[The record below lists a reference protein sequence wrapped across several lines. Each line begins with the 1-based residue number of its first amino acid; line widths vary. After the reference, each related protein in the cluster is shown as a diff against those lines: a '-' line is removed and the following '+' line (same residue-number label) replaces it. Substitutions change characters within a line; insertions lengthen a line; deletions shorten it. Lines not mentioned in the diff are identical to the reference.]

1 MSFLN
6 FPVGGT
12 GCPFLR
18 QDLAH
23 VSRSFLL
30 GWMVSPQ
37 KPSYLPVKD
46 RDREP
51 GLGGQLGEAGKAS
64 LPSAC
69 VCSLSAG
76 FAAEPLPPSS
86 HACCPSPQPC
96 VTAPQ
101 VSLQSAALGKM
112 TQGSNIFS
120 NSVQAVILILT
131 YPFSS
136 YVRETLCYGLQS
148 SLKILLSLLINRL
161 T

>member
-1 MSFLN
+1 MSGKPWLSLHVWGCQELTEGLSTGEDLSFLN

-30 GWMVSPQ
+30 SWMVSPQ

-69 VCSLSAG
+69 VCSLSARVCG
-76 FAAEPLPPSS
+76 RAFASFQPCLL
-86 HACCPSPQPC
+86 PQP
-96 VTAPQ
+96 TALLLLHKLTC
-101 VSLQSAALGKM
+101 SLQRWGRWPR
-112 TQGSNIFS
+112 GRIFS
-120 NSVQAVILILT
+120 PTAYKPPYL
-131 YPFSS
+131 F
-136 YVRETLCYGLQS
+136 
-148 SLKILLSLLINRL
+148 
-161 T
+161 